1 MKLKTTP
8 IEIMKALIAA
18 HVKKNRND
26 DEAATMLAIKPMLVE
41 TFGEVG
47 AESLLGDRTG
57 KDYYYHRKSQTTPQ
71 KWKSN
76 DAHLLPRQ
84 EKPRNPLG
92 FPRSG

>member
-18 HVKKNRND
+18 HVKKNRQD

-47 AESLLGDRTG
+47 AGALLGDRTG
-57 KDYYYHRKSQTTPQ
+57 RDYYYTIRAAAIGPVAEPPAASPKVQDQTP
-71 KWKSN
+71 KM
-76 DAHLLPRQ
+76 
-84 EKPRNPLG
+84 EIE
-92 FPRSG
+92 

>member
-18 HVKKNRND
+18 HVKKNRKD

-57 KDYYYHRKSQTTPQ
+57 KDYYYTIRAAVVGPVSEAAAVSPKVTDQPP
-71 KWKSN
+71 KM
-76 DAHLLPRQ
+76 
-84 EKPRNPLG
+84 EIE
-92 FPRSG
+92 